1 MSETQALFAA
11 LRETADAATAA
22 AIERLIKSG
31 ADRNLVRI
39 NVLAFAAA
47 CGLDEEHL
55 PNKVRGQKRGDGV
68 LFTT

>member
-1 MSETQALFAA
+1 MNEAA
-11 LRETADAATAA
+11 NR
-22 AIERLIKSG
+22 G
-31 ADRNLVRI
+31 ANLVRI

-55 PNKVRGQKRGDGV
+55 PNKVRVQKRGDYV